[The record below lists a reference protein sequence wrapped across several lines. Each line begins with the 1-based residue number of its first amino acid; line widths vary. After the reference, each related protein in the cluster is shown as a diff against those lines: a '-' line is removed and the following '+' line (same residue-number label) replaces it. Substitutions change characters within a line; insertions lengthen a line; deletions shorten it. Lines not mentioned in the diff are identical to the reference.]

1 MLNYRNK
8 GPSGLPLW
16 KENFQ
21 TTLKSLRIGLLG
33 GAQSVGFG
41 LGHEFEGHEFEGHE
55 FEPHIELLLTA
66 RSPLGILSLLPPPLV
81 FSHSFS
87 PSQNK

>member
-16 KENFQ
+16 KKNFQ

-41 LGHEFEGHEFEGHE
+41 LGHDFEGHE

-66 RSPLGILSLLPPPLV
+66 RSPLGILSLLLPL
-81 FSHSFS
+81 HSRSLTLFL
-87 PSQNK
+87 PLKINK